1 MLFGDLQLLIEME
14 NEMAGVLAKR
24 GPNRLGFTRESFP
37 RLREIEDLMSRMWG
51 DGEEWGTEMIAPAI
65 DLSETEKEV
74 DVRMDVPGMKGED
87 IDIQINGNL
96 LTIRGERKEE
106 KEEKGRTFHRI
117 ERTEGSF
124 SRTLTLPCEVRE
136 DNISAKY
143 EEGVLKICMPKAEE
157 AKAHRIK
164 VKT

>member
-1 MLFGDLQLLIEME
+1 
-14 NEMAGVLAKR
+14 MAGVLAKR

-37 RLREIEDLMSRMWG
+37 RLREIEELMSRMWG
-51 DGEEWGTEMIAPAI
+51 DGEEWGTEMIAPAV
-65 DLSETEKEV
+65 DVSETETEV

-96 LTIRGERKEE
+96 LTISGERKEE

-124 SRTLTLPCEVRE
+124 SRTLTLPCEVQE
-136 DNISAKY
+136 DNVSAKY
-143 EEGVLKICMPKAEE
+143 EEGVLNICMPKAEE
-157 AKAHRIK
+157 AKARRIK
-164 VKT
+164 VKA

>member
-1 MLFGDLQLLIEME
+1 
-14 NEMAGVLAKR
+14 MAGVLAKR

-51 DGEEWGTEMIAPAI
+51 DGEEWGTEMIAPAV
-65 DLSETEKEV
+65 DLSETETEV
-74 DVRMDVPGMKGED
+74 DVRVDVPGMKGED

-136 DNISAKY
+136 DNVSAKY

-164 VKT
+164 VKPDRWCTNRT

>member
-1 MLFGDLQLLIEME
+1 
-14 NEMAGVLAKR
+14 MAGVLAKR

-51 DGEEWGTEMIAPAI
+51 DGEEWGTEMIAPAV
-65 DLSETEKEV
+65 DLSETETEV
-74 DVRMDVPGMKGED
+74 DVRVDVPGMKGED

-136 DNISAKY
+136 DNVSAKY